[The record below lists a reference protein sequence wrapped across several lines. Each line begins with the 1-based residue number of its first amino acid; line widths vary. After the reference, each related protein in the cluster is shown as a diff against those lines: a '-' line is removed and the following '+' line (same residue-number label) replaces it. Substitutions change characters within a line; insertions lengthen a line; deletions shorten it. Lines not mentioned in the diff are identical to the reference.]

1 MKNIK
6 KFFKFVYETY
16 IQDNTPLTKT
26 GKILLYVPSMIRAG
40 IIYSLSVLFFP
51 LVLIHM
57 DIKKIIDDI
66 DLIKQKL

>member
-6 KFFKFVYETY
+6 NFFKFVYEEY
-16 IQDNTPLTKT
+16 IQDDTPLTKT

-51 LVLIHM
+51 LVLLHM
-57 DIKKIIDDI
+57 KIKKFINGLDIIF
-66 DLIKQKL
+66 